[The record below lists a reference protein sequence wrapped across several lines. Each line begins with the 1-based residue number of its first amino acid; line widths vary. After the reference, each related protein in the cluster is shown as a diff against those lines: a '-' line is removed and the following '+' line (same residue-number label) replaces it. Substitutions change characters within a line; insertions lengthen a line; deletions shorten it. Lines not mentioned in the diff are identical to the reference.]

1 MDYTERM
8 RDLLAQRGMT
18 QAELA
23 AKSKTKQQTVSG
35 WLRSKDVNTRVI
47 GIFCKALGM
56 QVEDFFITPEYAKA
70 HFNLSPEAYALPNLS
85 SIFSCTRTLKYL
97 RTPIDLIT
105 ASILPPT
112 FHIPTI

>member
-47 GIFCKALGM
+47 GYIMEWIQYTKLN
-56 QVEDFFITPEYAKA
+56 P
-70 HFNLSPEAYALPNLS
+70 L
-85 SIFSCTRTLKYL
+85 
-97 RTPIDLIT
+97 
-105 ASILPPT
+105 
-112 FHIPTI
+112 